1 MIQNR
6 ESFLQSVAAR
16 LGRSTPSLT
25 KPERNWKHLPQHE
38 VLKDA
43 SMEEL
48 IEVLREQCLNIHTT
62 LKKCTKQQLPEIL
75 NETIVDYGG
84 GRVIYSNDPRF
95 GVLNVL
101 PVFEQYEHLKWQSA
115 NGKENIDFAEQANVG
130 VVISNVTLAE
140 SGTIMLQASPEVG
153 RTISFLSENSIAVIP
168 KSSIVPRMTQA
179 AQFLREQS
187 HVSSCINFITGPSNS
202 ADIEMNLVVG
212 VHGPVRMTY
221 ILVED
226 Y

>member
-6 ESFLQSVAAR
+6 ERFLQTVATR
-16 LGRSTPSLT
+16 LGRSAPSLA
-25 KPERNWKHLPQHE
+25 KPERNWKHLPQHK

-43 SMEEL
+43 SIDEL
-48 IEVLREQCLNIHTT
+48 IEVFTEQCLNIHTT
-62 LKKCTKQQLPEIL
+62 VKQCTQTQLPVIM
-75 NETIVDYGG
+75 NETIANYGG
-84 GRVIYSNDPRF
+84 GHVIYSDDSRF
-95 GVLNVL
+95 QALNVL
-101 PVFEQYEHLKWQSA
+101 PVFEKYESLKWQPLE
-115 NGKENIDFAEQANVG
+115 GKQNIDFAEQANVG
-130 VVISNVTLAE
+130 IVISDITLAE

-153 RTISFLSENSIAVIP
+153 RAISFLPENSIAIIP

-179 AQFLREQS
+179 AQYLRKQS

>member
-6 ESFLQSVAAR
+6 ERFLQTIANR
-16 LGRSTPSLT
+16 LSKPTPSLA
-25 KPERNWKHLPQHE
+25 KPERNWKHLPQYD

-43 SMEEL
+43 SIDEL
-48 IEVLREQCLNIHTT
+48 IEVFTEQCLNIHTT
-62 LKKCTKQQLPEIL
+62 VKHCTQLQLPEVM
-75 NETIVDYGG
+75 NETIANYGNG
-84 GRVIYSNDPRF
+84 QIVYSDDPRF
-95 GVLNVL
+95 QTLNVL
-101 PVFEQYEHLKWQSA
+101 PVFENYESLKWQPA
-115 NGKENIDFAEQANVG
+115 EGNQNITFAERANIG
-130 VVISNVTLAE
+130 IVISDITLAE

-153 RTISFLSENSIAVIP
+153 RTISFLPENSIAIVP
-168 KSSIVPRMTQA
+168 KSSLVPRMTQA
-179 AQFLREQS
+179 AQFLRQQS
-187 HVSSCINFITGPSNS
+187 HVASCINFITGPSNS

>member
-6 ESFLQSVAAR
+6 ERFLQTVAAR
-16 LGRSTPSLT
+16 LGRAAPSLA
-25 KPERNWKHLPQHE
+25 KPERKWKHLPQHE

-43 SMEEL
+43 SIDEL
-48 IEVLREQCLNIHTT
+48 IEVFREQCLSIHTT
-62 LKKCTKQQLPEIL
+62 LKSCTQEQLPEIV
-75 NETIVDYGG
+75 NETIANFGG
-84 GRVIYSNDPRF
+84 GRVVYSNDPRF
-95 GVLNVL
+95 ELLNVL
-101 PVFEQYEHLKWQSA
+101 PVFEKYEHLKWQPEYT
-115 NGKENIDFAEQANVG
+115 KQNIDFAEQANVG
-130 VVISNVTLAE
+130 IVMSDITLAE
-140 SGTIMLQASPEVG
+140 SGTIMVQVSPEVG
-153 RTISFLSENSIAVIP
+153 RTISFLPENSIAIIP

-179 AQFLREQS
+179 AQYLRERS

-212 VHGPVRMTY
+212 VHGPVKMTY